1 LKVIKLQVLLIKE
14 RREKRAHKREKA
26 FQERERE
33 EVKVYSFYIELGNII
48 SFRCSIKI
56 NYKPMK

>member
-1 LKVIKLQVLLIKE
+1 VLLIKE

-33 EVKVYSFYIELGNII
+33 RKLKFTPFTLNLGI
-48 SFRCSIKI
+48 
-56 NYKPMK
+56 